1 MRARSLAVLIAIL
14 LVIGIGGFLLIKYRV
29 LQNNINLG
37 LDLQGGVHVVLEAV
51 DTPEAP
57 VKLDSI
63 DRVKAVIENRVN
75 QTGVKE
81 PLIQKEGTRRL
92 IVELAGVKDAE
103 TALELI
109 GRTAQ
114 LKFVTADGRL
124 VVTGQ
129 DLKDAQASTDPTT
142 NEPYVSL
149 TFNSEGAKKFGA
161 VTTELVQKYPNPQD
175 PKRAIAIYLDENLL
189 TNPIVKE
196 AITTGQAQISGGYKN
211 LEEANK
217 DAILLRSGALPV
229 KLEKVAIQSVGP
241 TLGKDSLDKS
251 QKAGII
257 GIIAI
262 LIFMV
267 AYYRLPG
274 LVANVAMVVYMFIVL
289 GVLAALNATLTLPGI
304 AGFLL
309 SIGMAVDA
317 NVIIFERLKEEIREG
332 NSLRRSV
339 EAGFSRAFTTI
350 FDANATTLIAAAILY
365 YFGTGAI
372 RGFAVTLSIGILAS
386 MFTAITFTRWLLRL
400 VVDSGIRNT
409 KLYGA

>member
-1 MRARSLAVLIAIL
+1 MRAKSVAILIAIL
-14 LVIGIGGFLLIKYRV
+14 LAVGLAGFLLLYFRV
-29 LQNNINLG
+29 YQNNINLG

-57 VKLDSI
+57 VKSDSI

-92 IVELAGVKDAE
+92 IVELPGVKDAQE
-103 TALELI
+103 AIDLI

-114 LKFVTADGRL
+114 LKFVAADGR
-124 VVTGQ
+124 VVLTGKE
-129 DLKDAQASTDPTT
+129 LKDAQASTDPST
-142 NEPYVSL
+142 NEPYVAL
-149 TFNSEGAKKFGA
+149 QFNSEGAKKFA
-161 VTTELVQKYPNPQD
+161 AITSELVDKYPYGD
-175 PKRAIAIYLDENLL
+175 PKRRIAIFLDEKML
-189 TNPIVKE
+189 TNPNVKDR
-196 AITTGQAQISGGYKN
+196 ITNGNAQISGGYKD
-211 LEEANK
+211 LAEANK

-229 KLEKVAIQSVGP
+229 KLEKAAVQSVGP

-251 QKAGII
+251 KTAGII
-257 GIIAI
+257 GIAAI
-262 LIFMV
+262 LVFMA

-274 LVANVAMVVYMFIVL
+274 LMADLALAVYMMLVL
-289 GVLAALNATLTLPGI
+289 GILAAIHATLTLPGI

-332 NSLRRSV
+332 NSLRRSL
-339 EAGFSRAFTTI
+339 EAGFSRAFWTI
-350 FDANATTLIAAAILY
+350 FDSNLTTIIAAVVLY
-365 YFGTGAI
+365 YFGSGSI
-372 RGFAVTLSIGILAS
+372 RGFALTLIIGILAS

-400 VVDSGIRNT
+400 AVDTGIKNN